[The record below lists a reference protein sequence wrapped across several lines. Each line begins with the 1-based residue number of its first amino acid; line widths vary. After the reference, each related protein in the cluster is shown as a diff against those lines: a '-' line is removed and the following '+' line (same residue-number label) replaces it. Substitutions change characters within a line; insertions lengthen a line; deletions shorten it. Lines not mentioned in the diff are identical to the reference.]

1 MAEISPKW
9 AKTSNP
15 ARKCPKSRQKPIVE
29 KNYYICFTLIKTK
42 SLKPM
47 KKVLLTLVAVL
58 GLGIAAQAASYTI
71 DEQSIDAMIE
81 MAEEVTPAALEA
93 EGATDVTIHIGN
105 GAQPVIAFLLA
116 LVPVTG
122 WLAIH
127 RMYMGT
133 SILAVI
139 LNIVTGAGFGVVY
152 VIDWVM
158 LLIGVL
164 DDNIGQYCNN
174 GRWLMW
180 ADLI

>member
-1 MAEISPKW
+1 
-9 AKTSNP
+9 
-15 ARKCPKSRQKPIVE
+15 
-29 KNYYICFTLIKTK
+29 
-42 SLKPM
+42 M
-47 KKVLLTLVAVL
+47 KKVILCLIAVL
-58 GLGIAAQAASYTI
+58 GLGIAASAANYTI

-81 MAEEVTPAALEA
+81 MAEEVTPAAMEA
-93 EGATDVTIHIGN
+93 QGATDVTIHLGN
-105 GAQPVIAFLLA
+105 GAQPIVAFLLSIF
-116 LVPVTG
+116 PVTG

-164 DDNIGQYCNN
+164 DNNIGQYCNN
-174 GRWLMW
+174 GRWWMW
-180 ADLI
+180 ANII

>member
-1 MAEISPKW
+1 
-9 AKTSNP
+9 
-15 ARKCPKSRQKPIVE
+15 
-29 KNYYICFTLIKTK
+29 
-42 SLKPM
+42 M

>member
-1 MAEISPKW
+1 
-9 AKTSNP
+9 
-15 ARKCPKSRQKPIVE
+15 
-29 KNYYICFTLIKTK
+29 
-42 SLKPM
+42 M
-47 KKVLLTLVAVL
+47 KKLILCLVAVL
-58 GLGIAAQAASYTI
+58 GLGLAASAANYTI

-81 MAEEVTPAALEA
+81 MAEEVSPALMEA
-93 EGATDVTIHIGN
+93 EGVTDVTIHLGN
-105 GAQPVIAFLLA
+105 GAQPIVAFLLA
-116 LVPVTG
+116 LVPVTS

-164 DDNIGQYCNN
+164 DNNIGKYCNN

-180 ADLI
+180 TNII

>member
-1 MAEISPKW
+1 
-9 AKTSNP
+9 
-15 ARKCPKSRQKPIVE
+15 
-29 KNYYICFTLIKTK
+29 
-42 SLKPM
+42 M
-47 KKVLLTLVAVL
+47 KKVILCLIAVL
-58 GLGIAAQAASYTI
+58 GLGIAASAANYTI

-81 MAEEVTPAALEA
+81 MAEEVTPAAMGA
-93 EGATDVTIHIGN
+93 QGATDVTIHLGN
-105 GAQPVIAFLLA
+105 GAQPIVAFLLSIF
-116 LVPVTG
+116 PVTS

-164 DDNIGQYCNN
+164 DNNIGQYCNN
-174 GRWLMW
+174 GRWWMW
-180 ADLI
+180 ANII

>member
-1 MAEISPKW
+1 
-9 AKTSNP
+9 
-15 ARKCPKSRQKPIVE
+15 
-29 KNYYICFTLIKTK
+29 
-42 SLKPM
+42 M
-47 KKVLLTLVAVL
+47 KKVILCLIAVL
-58 GLGIAAQAASYTI
+58 GLGIAASAANYTI

-81 MAEEVTPAALEA
+81 MAEEVTPAAMEA
-93 EGATDVTIHIGN
+93 QGATDVTIHLGN
-105 GAQPVIAFLLA
+105 GAQPIVAFLLSIF
-116 LVPVTG
+116 PVTS

-164 DDNIGQYCNN
+164 DNNIGQYCNN

-180 ADLI
+180 ANII

>member
-1 MAEISPKW
+1 
-9 AKTSNP
+9 
-15 ARKCPKSRQKPIVE
+15 
-29 KNYYICFTLIKTK
+29 
-42 SLKPM
+42 M
-47 KKVLLTLVAVL
+47 KKLILCLVAVL
-58 GLGIAAQAASYTI
+58 GLGLAASAANYTI

-81 MAEEVTPAALEA
+81 MAEEVSPAMMEA
-93 EGATDVTIHIGN
+93 EGATAVSIHLGN
-105 GAQPVIAFLLA
+105 GAQPIVAFILA

-139 LNIVTGAGFGVVY
+139 LNIFTGAGFGIVY
-152 VIDWVM
+152 VVDWVV

-164 DDNIGQYCNN
+164 DNNIGQYCNN

-180 ADLI
+180 ADII

>member
-1 MAEISPKW
+1 
-9 AKTSNP
+9 
-15 ARKCPKSRQKPIVE
+15 
-29 KNYYICFTLIKTK
+29 
-42 SLKPM
+42 M
-47 KKVLLTLVAVL
+47 KKVIMSLVAVL
-58 GLGIAAQAASYTI
+58 AFGLVASANNYTI
-71 DEQSIDAMIE
+71 DEQAIDATIE
-81 MAEEVTPAALEA
+81 MAAEVSPLTLESS
-93 EGATDVTIHIGN
+93 ATDIQAATLNFGM
-105 GAQPVIAFLLA
+105 QPQPILAFVLAVI
-116 LVPVTG
+116 PPTG

-164 DDNIGQYCNN
+164 NNDIRQYCNN

-180 ADLI
+180 ANII